1 MRPKLG
7 ALGSLDYEVKF
18 RNDCIQGQLKDIH
31 LDVTILG
38 EQSHC
43 SSVTRCV

>member
-7 ALGSLDYEVKF
+7 ALGSLDCAVKF
-18 RNDCIQGQLKDIH
+18 RNDCTQGQLKNIH
-31 LDVTILG
+31 LDVIILR

-43 SSVTRCV
+43 VV